1 MPKVKYTEA
10 KGLYQESG
18 AGLDLSGD
26 LALTGALSVSKT
38 LSFSN
43 KLVGSVDAK
52 STGGAVS
59 LNTLT
64 TLVST
69 VIAGNIAMS
78 LAAGT
83 AGQLKI
89 LLMTARS
96 GTADVILTVTGGLVD
111 TNNTITF
118 NSVGDAVVLVYTGAK
133 WAVVTNN
140 GAAITTV

>member
-18 AGLDLSGD
+18 AGLDLAGD
-26 LALTGALSVSKT
+26 LALTGALSVAST

-52 STGGAVS
+52 STGGAVG
-59 LNTLT
+59 LNTLI

-69 VIAGNIAMS
+69 VSAPLAMS

-89 LLMTARS
+89 LLMTARNS
-96 GTADVILTVTGGLVD
+96 TNDVVLTVAGGLVD

>member
-10 KGLYQESG
+10 KGLYQEAG
-18 AGLDLSGD
+18 TGLDLTGD
-26 LALTGALSVSKT
+26 LALTGALSVAST
-38 LSFSN
+38 LAFSN

-52 STGGAVS
+52 STAGAAG
-59 LNTLT
+59 LNTLI

-69 VIAGNIAMS
+69 VSAPLAMS

-89 LLMTARS
+89 LLMTARNS
-96 GTADVILTVTGGLVD
+96 SDDVVLTVTGGLID

-118 NSVGDAVVLVYTGAK
+118 NGVGDAVVLVYTGAK
-133 WAVVTNN
+133 WAVVANN
-140 GAAITTV
+140 GTSITTV

>member
-26 LALTGALSVSKT
+26 LALTGALSVSST
-38 LSFSN
+38 LAFSN
-43 KLVGSVDAK
+43 KLVGSVNSQSAP
-52 STGGAVS
+52 GAIS
-59 LNTLT
+59 LGTLT

-69 VIAGNIAMS
+69 VTGPVAAS

-89 LLMTARS
+89 LVMTAKAS
-96 GTADVILTVTGGLVD
+96 THEVVLTVTGGLADGV
-111 TNNTITF
+111 NNTITF
-118 NSVGDAVVLVYTGAK
+118 ADVGDAIVLVYTGTK
-133 WAVVTNN
+133 WAVVANN
-140 GAAITTV
+140 GAALS